1 MLIIQTFDTKWFWN
15 ASQVSWRGDRVQN
28 QCLGSYVVNVCASY
42 NSSLGSYVCPVPYL
56 CVPLSL
62 PMCALFSTNSYA
74 TSWSAWQRLMGGK
87 VGTKAELN
95 LEPRING
102 WNQDSDRIQIVY
114 RIYVFPRA
122 GLDFE
127 LFSQVFYF
135 WGQTMLEERW
145 LAEYNKMGQQ
155 SGLKYVL
162 K

>member
-1 MLIIQTFDTKWFWN
+1 
-15 ASQVSWRGDRVQN
+15 
-28 QCLGSYVVNVCASY
+28 
-42 NSSLGSYVCPVPYL
+42 
-56 CVPLSL
+56 
-62 PMCALFSTNSYA
+62 
-74 TSWSAWQRLMGGK
+74 MGEG

-95 LEPRING
+95 FEPRING

-114 RIYVFPRA
+114 RICVFPRA

-135 WGQTMLEERW
+135 WGQTSSKKDDW
-145 LAEYNKMGQQ
+145 QEYNKMGQQ

>member
-1 MLIIQTFDTKWFWN
+1 
-15 ASQVSWRGDRVQN
+15 
-28 QCLGSYVVNVCASY
+28 
-42 NSSLGSYVCPVPYL
+42 
-56 CVPLSL
+56 
-62 PMCALFSTNSYA
+62 
-74 TSWSAWQRLMGGK
+74 MGGK

-114 RIYVFPRA
+114 RIYVFPKA

-127 LFSQVFYF
+127 LFGQVFYF
-135 WGQTMLEERW
+135 WMQTMLEERW

>member
-1 MLIIQTFDTKWFWN
+1 
-15 ASQVSWRGDRVQN
+15 
-28 QCLGSYVVNVCASY
+28 
-42 NSSLGSYVCPVPYL
+42 
-56 CVPLSL
+56 
-62 PMCALFSTNSYA
+62 MCALFPTNSYA
-74 TSWSAWQRLMGGK
+74 TSWSAWQRLMEGK

-114 RIYVFPRA
+114 RIYLFPRT

-127 LFSQVFYF
+127 CLARFSISECRQYYKEDD
-135 WGQTMLEERW
+135 WQEYKKIGQP
-145 LAEYNKMGQQ
+145 